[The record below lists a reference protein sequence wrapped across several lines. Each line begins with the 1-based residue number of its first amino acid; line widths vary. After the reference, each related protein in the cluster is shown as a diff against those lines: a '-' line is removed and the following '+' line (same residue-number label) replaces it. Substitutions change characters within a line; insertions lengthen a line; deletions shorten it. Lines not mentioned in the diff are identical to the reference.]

1 MRYVLPVLG
10 LLVVFLSWNP
20 VAADDIRQVF
30 ALGEPMTFAQRQSL
44 AQEWQQDFQKLD
56 DAVPFLSPSQVEWLR
71 REYDE
76 ELAQNNNQFTRRA
89 LNAMNTKEIR
99 LRRTKAHTQSNA
111 NIIEPLA
118 NGSTKDHLRREAM
131 LWTALAANL
140 LNVEAIQAL
149 NDLAGTGVIEPS
161 LIWHQSDDERLM
173 FANYMLQAEMIL
185 KNLVL
190 IPYAIDS
197 QSD

>member
-1 MRYVLPVLG
+1 MRYVSTVLG
-10 LLVVFLSWNP
+10 LLVVFLSLKP
-20 VAADDIRQVF
+20 VAADDVLHAF
-30 ALGEPMTFAQRQSL
+30 ARGEPMTFGQRQSL

-56 DAVPFLSPSQVEWLR
+56 DAVPFLSPSQEEWLR

-89 LNAMNTKEIR
+89 LSAMDTKEFR
-99 LRRTKAHTQSNA
+99 LRRAKVHTQANV

-131 LWTALAANL
+131 LWTALAENL

-149 NDLAGTGVIEPS
+149 DDLAGTGVIEPS
-161 LIWHQSDDERLM
+161 LIWHRSDDERLM
-173 FANYMLQAEMIL
+173 FANYMLQAAMIL